1 MYYMDTLDL
10 ASCTKRRM
18 KTTGKQNC
26 PWNCYRFL
34 DQCQLRHVWYHHN
47 SMIIHSLCECWWIRI
62 FGFRFGFST
71 S

>member
-1 MYYMDTLDL
+1 MDTLDL

-34 DQCQLRHVWYHHN
+34 DQWDQCQTSPRVVHHN
-47 SMIIHSLCECWWIRI
+47 SMIICTL
-62 FGFRFGFST
+62 FV
-71 S
+71 